1 LNDLAT
7 ASLPAWLQSSQQ
19 EIGELKS
26 KQALSHALLLMGKD
40 GGGQHVLA
48 SQLAFDLLCD
58 QKHLTKACGECHSCR
73 LNQSA
78 THPDYHFLDGRD
90 GVIKVDDIRKI
101 IAKVATS
108 PQVSHAKVVI
118 LAQASSMNINAANAV
133 LKALEEPPAG
143 TFFILTADAT
153 SQLIATVRSR
163 CLLINLPEPS
173 NEQSDTWLEQLELED
188 DVTAIRWVTQQPFTL
203 FQLAKSGKSLL
214 YKDIPNN
221 LAQYLKGEMSAD
233 LVLSKLDAKN
243 SADFLTAFSAL
254 FHQCICYSTGAQV
267 PNQDQ
272 IQACMDALLGRLGIH
287 KLMDCF
293 ARLQNLNDKTHKTN
307 LNLQIQLKSELIY
320 WLS

>member
-1 LNDLAT
+1 M
-7 ASLPAWLQSSQQ
+7 PVWLQPSQK

-48 SQLAFDLLCD
+48 TQLAYDLLCD
-58 QKHLTKACGECHSCR
+58 QKHFATACGECHSCR

-78 THPDYHFLDGRD
+78 THPDYHFLDGRE
-90 GVIKVDDIRKI
+90 GVIKVDQIRQI

-133 LKALEEPPAG
+133 LKALEEPPSG
-143 TFFILTADAT
+143 TFFILTADAS

-173 NEQSDTWLEQLELED
+173 HEQSDIWLDQLELED
-188 DVTAIRWVTQQPFTL
+188 DVTDIRWVTKQPFTL

-272 IQACMDALLGRLGIH
+272 ILVCMDALLGRLGIH